1 MFNSGNKSKFSLFHL
16 LYQWLQ
22 KIKTRKQSKVFVA
35 RRKKVNNESIRAR
48 IKAQGWS
55 LLEVPIK
62 QRDHKTNK
70 PFIAR
75 WKIVATKN
83 QRSIEVGGKNIDEAL
98 NNIGKT
104 LGVISKDN

>member
-1 MFNSGNKSKFSLFHL
+1 MD
-16 LYQWLQ
+16 
-22 KIKTRKQSKVFVA
+22 
-35 RRKKVNNESIRAR
+35 NEAIRAR
-48 IKAQGWS
+48 IKAQGWN

-62 QRDHKTNK
+62 QRDQKTNK

-83 QRSIEVGGKNIDEAL
+83 QKSIEVGGKNIEEAL